1 MATNAPVQ
9 LGRVYLT
16 KVQLKALEMA
26 LYQAA
31 DVINRLK
38 ADGPVYT
45 KIAVPPQEVQ

>member
-1 MATNAPVQ
+1 MATDSPVQ
-9 LGRVYLT
+9 LGRIYLT
-16 KVQLKALEMA
+16 KVQLKALEMT

>member
-1 MATNAPVQ
+1 MQ

-16 KVQLKALEMA
+16 KVQLKALEMS

-38 ADGPVYT
+38 ADEIVYT
-45 KIAVPPQEVQ
+45 KLAVPPQEVQ